1 MNVSLIVKKHYNG
14 QITLDLIESEKADL
28 NKVLFLPMDITGFYS
43 SASLDLREILN
54 TSSKVKSILKTNAL
68 KVFDLNKKKLCAEL
82 DKALFE
88 LGKPYGVQKIET
100 FAFQEIPKRANEKGN
115 LIFIKSNMQY

>member
-1 MNVSLIVKKHYNG
+1 M
-14 QITLDLIESEKADL
+14 
-28 NKVLFLPMDITGFYS
+28 
-43 SASLDLREILN
+43 
-54 TSSKVKSILKTNAL
+54 
-68 KVFDLNKKKLCAEL
+68 FDLNKKKLCAEL

-88 LGKPYGVQKIET
+88 LRKPYGVQKIET

>member
-1 MNVSLIVKKHYNG
+1 
-14 QITLDLIESEKADL
+14 
-28 NKVLFLPMDITGFYS
+28 MDIAGFYS
-43 SASLDLREILN
+43 STFLDLREILN
-54 TSSKVKSILKTNAL
+54 TPSKVKSILKANAL

-82 DKALFE
+82 EKSLFE

-100 FAFQEIPKRANEKGN
+100 FAFQEISKRANEKGH

>member
-28 NKVLFLPMDITGFYS
+28 NKVSFLPMDITGFYS
-43 SASLDLREILN
+43 SASLDLKEILN
-54 TSSKVKSILKTNAL
+54 TSSKVKNILKSNAL

-82 DKALFE
+82 DKVLFE
-88 LGKPYGVQKIET
+88 LGKPYGVKKIET
-100 FAFQEIPKRANEKGN
+100 FAFREIRKRVNEKGN